1 MKLELSDDPKKAS
14 PRIGSSEHAFS
25 TGGIMMNYAKGVV
38 QHGKMNLDEAI
49 RLLESALQGSVRSDN
64 FEYIMKSQVQLAA
77 VHVKRYRL
85 HGNEKD
91 YRAACQYSDN
101 LAEFA
106 EEMGLIPGLVEA
118 LLLRALLKRTA
129 TDFSGARADLLRAR
143 SLAIENNLTKVHAV
157 VSYELDLVTALEE
170 GRQLTKEEIEDIDIY
185 IDDVPGV
192 FTRLMN
198 IDVSHK
204 PIITP
209 LKLFRL
215 VVMNPAIGLPIYTYD
230 FTDVFKETGIHIYG
244 LLSAITTVGA
254 EMMPDAGLVR
264 SLTHEGK
271 MIMMEHESTY
281 MGALIADRESF
292 RARMNLRTFLSEFT
306 AIVPPDTWRGEVLS
320 EEQKERADF
329 LVATNFRELVRSDE
343 E

>member
-1 MKLELSDDPKKAS
+1 MSDDPNDES
-14 PRIGSSEHAFS
+14 PDLSAGEHAFS
-25 TGGIMMNYAKGVV
+25 AGGIMMNYAKGVV

-49 RLLESALQGSVRSDN
+49 RLLETALKESVKSDN

-85 HGNEKD
+85 HGSEAD
-91 YRAACQYSDN
+91 YGAACRYSDN

-106 EEMGLIPGLVEA
+106 EEMGLTPGLVEA
-118 LLLRALLKRTA
+118 LLLRAILKRTA
-129 TDFSGARADLLRAR
+129 RDFSGARADLLRAR
-143 SLAIENNLTKVHAV
+143 TLAIDNNLTKVHAV

-198 IDVSHK
+198 IEVSHK

-209 LKLFRL
+209 LKLYRL
-215 VVMNPAIGLPIYTYD
+215 VVMNPSIGLPIYTYD
-230 FTDVFKETGIHIYG
+230 FADVFKETGIHIYG

-271 MIMMEHESTY
+271 MIMMEHESSY

-292 RARMNLRTFLSEFT
+292 RARMNLRNFLKSF
-306 AIVPPDTWRGEVLS
+306 IGLVPPENWRGEVLS
-320 EEQKERADF
+320 EEQKLQADF
-329 LVATNFRELVRSDE
+329 MIATNFRELVRPETE